1 LIILEFIFDIVAYN
15 LGYFF
20 LKLIT
25 LGKYPKKYLE
35 EHSIVV
41 ELTGLGICALLL
53 LILGAIIL

>member
-20 LKLIT
+20 LKLVT

-41 ELTGLGICALLL
+41 ELTGLFLCAL
-53 LILGAIIL
+53 ILASLAIIIL